1 MILLMLLILLI
12 LLTSRIL
19 LDIVKSG
26 EFLILGLTMV
36 KDGDG
41 PLREAIVI
49 ADIAVIA
56 VIAVIVEI
64 AGIAEIT
71 YIA

>member
-1 MILLMLLILLI
+1 MLLILLILLI

-36 KDGDG
+36 NDGDG

-56 VIAVIVEI
+56 VIAVNVEI